1 MSTAAIDLSRLPAP
15 NVVEPLDYETILAER
30 KAYLLSL
37 WPEAERPALAARLA
51 LESEPLN
58 KLLQENA
65 YRELILRQ
73 RINDGAR
80 AVLAPF
86 SSGTDLDNLLALL
99 QAERLEGESD
109 SDFRNRAL
117 LSVFAYSTAG
127 PTEAYRYHA
136 RSAHPEVLDV
146 AVDRPSP
153 GQVRVTILSRAD
165 NGAPSELV
173 LRAVEQAL
181 NADDIRPLNDE
192 VQVEAGGVEV
202 YKVRARLY
210 VPPGAAPEPIL
221 QAAQAAA
228 EQYVAAQHRLGAAVR
243 LSGIY
248 AALHQPGVLRVEL
261 LEPVADIEPLAR
273 VAPRCT
279 AIELS
284 MESQYV

>member
-1 MSTAAIDLSRLPAP
+1 MSIDLSLLPPP
-15 NVVEPLDYETILAER
+15 NIIEPLDFEQILTER
-30 KAYLLSL
+30 KARLVSL
-37 WPEAERPALAARLA
+37 YPEAEQAAMAALLE
-51 LESEPLN
+51 LESEPLT

-65 YRELILRQ
+65 YRELLLRQ

-86 SSGTDLDNLLALL
+86 SSGADQDNLLALL

-127 PTEAYRYHA
+127 PAEAYRYHA

-165 NGAPSELV
+165 DGAPSQQV

-192 VQVEAGGVEV
+192 VRVEAGGVEA

-221 QAAQAAA
+221 YAARSAA

-261 LEPVADIEPLAR
+261 LEPVADIEPMAR
-273 VAPRCT
+273 VAPRCS

-284 MESQYV
+284 MVSQYV

>member
-1 MSTAAIDLSRLPAP
+1 MSIDLSLLPPP
-15 NVVEPLDYETILAER
+15 NIIEPLDFEQILAER
-30 KAYLLSL
+30 KARLVSL
-37 WPEAERPALAARLA
+37 YPEAEQAAMAALLE
-51 LESEPLN
+51 LESEPLT

-65 YRELILRQ
+65 YRELLLRQ

-86 SSGTDLDNLLALL
+86 SSGADQDNLLALL

-127 PTEAYRYHA
+127 PAEAYRYHA

-165 NGAPSELV
+165 DGAPSQQV

-192 VQVEAGGVEV
+192 VQVEAGGVEA

-221 QAAQAAA
+221 QAARSAA

-261 LEPVADIEPLAR
+261 LEPVADIEPMAR
-273 VAPRCT
+273 VAPRCS

>member
-1 MSTAAIDLSRLPAP
+1 MSIDLSLLPPP
-15 NVVEPLDYETILAER
+15 NIIEPLDFEQILAER
-30 KAYLLSL
+30 KARLVSL
-37 WPEAERPALAARLA
+37 YPEAEQAAMAALLE
-51 LESEPLN
+51 LESEPLT

-65 YRELILRQ
+65 YRELLLRQ

-86 SSGTDLDNLLALL
+86 SSGADQDNLLALL

-127 PTEAYRYHA
+127 PAEAYRYHA

-165 NGAPSELV
+165 DGAPSQQV

-221 QAAQAAA
+221 QAARSAA

-261 LEPVADIEPLAR
+261 LEPVADIEPMAR
-273 VAPRCT
+273 VAPRCS

>member
-1 MSTAAIDLSRLPAP
+1 MSIDLSLLPPP
-15 NVVEPLDYETILAER
+15 NIIEPLDFEQILTER
-30 KAYLLSL
+30 KARLVSL
-37 WPEAERPALAARLA
+37 YPEAEQAAMAALLE
-51 LESEPLN
+51 LESEPLT

-65 YRELILRQ
+65 YRELLLRQ

-86 SSGTDLDNLLALL
+86 SSGADQDNLLVLL

-117 LSVFAYSTAG
+117 LGVFAYSTAG
-127 PTEAYRYHA
+127 PAEAYRYHA

-165 NGAPSELV
+165 DGAPSQQV

-192 VQVEAGGVEV
+192 VQVEAGGVEA

-221 QAAQAAA
+221 QAARSAA

-248 AALHQPGVLRVEL
+248 AALHQPGALRVEL
-261 LEPVADIEPLAR
+261 LEPVADIEPMAR
-273 VAPRCT
+273 VAPRCS